1 MTSSAASPV
10 DSPADSSVAAAG
22 VSPVFDAAGLSP
34 HVSGPLVAA
43 VQSARRRVA
52 GGRTAGD
59 AGRGGE
65 DAAMTHSWLFTGP
78 PGSGRSVAAKAFAT
92 ALVCENPNVP
102 GCGECAQCR
111 SAAAHTHPDI
121 SWVRTDGVSIP
132 VDEIR
137 TIIRSSADMPT
148 VAPWRIVVI
157 EDADRLGD
165 SGANALLKSVE
176 EPPDHTVFIL
186 CAPSTDPEDIAV
198 TIRSRCRHLYIPTPS
213 RPEVEAVLRQD
224 AALGLTA
231 EQAHWAAEVS
241 GGHIGR
247 ARRLAV
253 DEVARTKRA
262 TALKLPGLIYQSS
275 AAYRFTA
282 ELVKT
287 ATEEAASSVAEREER
302 ERADLESSLG
312 IGAKGRGAAK
322 AQIGAAG
329 RIKELEKEQKNRRT
343 RLLRDS
349 LDLAL
354 IDIAGLY
361 RDAMMLAVGASGG
374 ASDGAGSAESAGQAG
389 SAGSSGQSESPVP
402 VGGFVHPDMR
412 KIAAEL
418 ARRNSPAALVRCI
431 DAVSTCRETLGY
443 NVKPEVALNAMV
455 GRLMECCGQV

>member
-1 MTSSAASPV
+1 VTSSPI
-10 DSPADSSVAAAG
+10 
-22 VSPVFDAAGLSP
+22 FDAAGLSP

-43 VQSARRRVA
+43 VESARRRVA

-59 AGRGGE
+59 AGRGGQ

-92 ALVCENPNVP
+92 ALVCENPDVP
-102 GCGECAQCR
+102 GCGECGQCR

-137 TIIRSSADMPT
+137 GIIRTAADMPT
-148 VAPWRIVVI
+148 VAAWRVVVI

-176 EPPDHTVFIL
+176 EPPAHTVFIL
-186 CAPSTDPEDIAV
+186 CAPSTDPEDISV

-213 RPEVEAVLRQD
+213 RDEVEAVLLQD
-224 AALGLTA
+224 AVLGLTD
-231 EQAHWAAEVS
+231 EQAHWAAGVS

-247 ARRLAV
+247 ARRLAS
-253 DEVARTKRA
+253 DEIARTKRA
-262 TALKLPGLIYQSS
+262 TALKLPGLVYESG

-282 ELVKT
+282 ELVRT
-287 ATEEAASSVAEREER
+287 ATEEAASSVADREER
-302 ERADLESSLG
+302 ERTALESSLG
-312 IGAKGRGAAK
+312 LGAKGRGAAK
-322 AQIGAAG
+322 AQVGAAG

-361 RDAMMLAVGASGG
+361 RDAMMLAVGAS
-374 ASDGAGSAESAGQAG
+374 E
-389 SAGSSGQSESPVP
+389 ETEP
-402 VGGFVHPDMR
+402 VGGFLHPDMR
-412 KIAAEL
+412 KVSAEL
-418 ARRNSPAALVRCI
+418 ARRNSAEALVRCI
-431 DAVSTCRETLGY
+431 DAVSDCRETLGY

-455 GRLMECCGQV
+455 GRLKECCAQV